1 MLSHDECLT
10 KAAQLDA
17 LALQSSDRAT
27 RQAFV
32 ELADRWRR
40 TAIIADVQDDWLALN
55 QFD

>member
-17 LALQSSDRAT
+17 LALRSGDKAT

-32 ELADRWRR
+32 ELAERWRR
-40 TAIIADVQDDWLALN
+40 TAIVAEVQDVWLLRHRLA
-55 QFD
+55 